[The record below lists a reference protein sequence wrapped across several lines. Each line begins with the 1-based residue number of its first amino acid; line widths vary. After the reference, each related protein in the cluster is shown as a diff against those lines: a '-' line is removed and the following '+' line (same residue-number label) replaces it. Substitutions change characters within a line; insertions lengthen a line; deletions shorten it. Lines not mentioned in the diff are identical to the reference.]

1 VAVTLLIKA
10 PSLFNAPQ
18 SEHTR
23 SGGSHHHGY
32 LRRLAVTP
40 NQAMNSQQVADLF
53 VEQRVLQPSQV
64 EDVLQEANLNGKNI
78 EQALVD
84 SGFVDERGF
93 YQVIADA
100 IGTDFIDLSEN
111 EIAPEIVRL
120 IPAGLA
126 RLHQALPIA
135 AQDDT
140 LSVALVDPLDL
151 RAAEDLRFALGK
163 DVHVVVAPTQ
173 QVEDRIKLYYGTDSS
188 NIDEV
193 LKQLGETG
201 ELLAIRGSDDSASTV
216 EAEANTTPIIRF
228 VDLILFQAIQ
238 DRASDIHFEP
248 FENEFKIRYRVD
260 GALYEMAPPPR
271 HLALPVISRVK
282 VMANM
287 NIAERRLPQDG
298 RIQKNIAG
306 RSVDLRVSTLP
317 TQFGESVVLRVLD
330 RSTVNLDLEALGLP
344 HYIHDYL
351 IEIIHRPNG
360 IFIVTGPT
368 GSGKTTTLYSC
379 LRRINTIDSKLV
391 TAEEPVEYD
400 LDGIV
405 QVPVNEAIGLTFAR
419 ALRAFLRQDPDRIM
433 VGETR
438 DLETAQ
444 ISIQASLTGH
454 LVFTTLHTN
463 DAPGA
468 ITRLIDMGVEPF
480 LISSTLEA
488 VLGQR
493 LLRSICPQCRTTYQP
508 SQPLLAQLGLSRRD
522 IGDRNFHYGKGCDA
536 CNQTGYKG
544 RKGIYELLKITD
556 PLRELINE
564 RAPTVRLKEK
574 AIELGMVTLRQDG
587 LRSIFAGNTT
597 IEEVL
602 KYT

>member
-1 VAVTLLIKA
+1 
-10 PSLFNAPQ
+10 
-18 SEHTR
+18 
-23 SGGSHHHGY
+23 
-32 LRRLAVTP
+32 
-40 NQAMNSQQVADLF
+40 MNNEQVLDLF
-53 VEQRVLQPSQV
+53 VDQNVLQKAQAD
-64 EDVLQEANLNGKNI
+64 DVLTEAQQNGKTI
-78 EQALVD
+78 VQAMVD
-84 SGFVDERGF
+84 GGFMDEAGF
-93 YQVIADA
+93 YHTVAEG
-100 IGTDFIDLSEN
+100 IGAEFIDLN
-111 EIAPEIVRL
+111 DREIGPEVVKIV
-120 IPAGLA
+120 PAGLA
-126 RLHQALPIA
+126 RLHRALPVELV
-135 AQDDT
+135 DGT
-140 LSVALVDPLDL
+140 LRVALADPLEPST
-151 RAAEDLRFALGK
+151 AEDLRFALGR
-163 DVHVVVAPTQ
+163 DIEVVVAPVEQ
-173 QVEDRIKLYYGTDSS
+173 IEDRIKIFYGSDTSS
-188 NIDEV
+188 MEEV
-193 LKQLGETG
+193 LKQLGEVG
-201 ELLAIRGSDDSASTV
+201 ELMQLREGDGATGA
-216 EAEANTTPIIRF
+216 EAEASATPIIRF
-228 VDLILFQAIQ
+228 VDLILYQAIQ

-282 VMANM
+282 VMASM

-306 RSVDLRVSTLP
+306 RNVDLRVSTLP

-330 RSTVNLDLEALGLP
+330 RSTVNLDLERLGMP
-344 HYIHDYL
+344 KYVGDYIL
-351 IEIIHRPNG
+351 EVIERPNG

-379 LRRINTIDSKLV
+379 LRKINTLDSKLL

-400 LDGIV
+400 LEGIV
-405 QVPVNEAIGLTFAR
+405 QVPVNENIGLTFAR
-419 ALRAFLRQDPDRIM
+419 VLRAFLRQDPDRIM

-444 ISIQASLTGH
+444 IAIQASLTGH

-493 LLRSICPQCRTTYQP
+493 LLRSICLNCRTSYEPNTNT
-508 SQPLLAQLGLSRRD
+508 LDQLGLGRRD
-522 IGDRNFHYGKGCDA
+522 LGDKKFYYGKGCDA

-544 RKGIYELLKITD
+544 RKGIYELMRISD

-564 RAPTVRLKEK
+564 RAPTVTLKQK
-574 AIELGMVTLRQDG
+574 ATELGMITLRQDG
-587 LRSIFAGNTT
+587 LRSVFDGDTT
-597 IEEVL
+597 VEEVL